1 MAQLKKDDL
10 LKRGNYDIL
19 VKKFL
24 ALDGKENKFLTKE
37 GIFVPIAL
45 VLEIGASQY
54 AYETK
59 DKKSVKEI
67 LAKVEQAASTK
78 GNKSSIEL
86 TGKYENTG
94 RITTVKI
101 TDLEKTGEFGG
112 QGSGSGKK
120 ENLGLA
126 FEREFYTSL
135 VNILDCAG
143 KKGPYHDRAKK
154 LIEDIGRDLK
164 APLKEV
170 IAVGELNQKRP
181 LKASKGN
188 LSIGDGKENIGETVT
203 DITLK
208 FGKHTVYLSLKFQ
221 STLAFANIG
230 IQSIFTENS
239 MKDYN
244 LNDTAKNIIEVF
256 GIDEN
261 KFCDTFNN
269 YPHSGKISG
278 YEQDVT
284 NTCNKNAMNKLLRQM
299 MGYGYV
305 MVHGKGVGK
314 VDIYE
319 VDDAY
324 LNKSTNVMGKIT
336 AYYGGTTGTGK
347 KVIVDCSSSLYNFQF
362 NFRNKE
368 GKVYPS
374 HIMCD
379 YKKK

>member
-1 MAQLKKDDL
+1 MALLKKEDL
-10 LKRGNYDIL
+10 LKRGNYDTF

-24 ALDGKENKFLTKE
+24 GLEGKENKFLTKE
-37 GIFVPIAL
+37 GIFLPVAL
-45 VLEIGASQY
+45 ILDINGKQY

-59 DKKSVKEI
+59 EKKLVKEI
-67 LAKVEQAASTK
+67 ISRVEQAASTK
-78 GNKSSIEL
+78 GTKSSIEL

-94 RITTVKI
+94 RITTIKV

-112 QGSGSGKK
+112 QGAGSGKK
-120 ENLGLA
+120 ENLGLV
-126 FEREFYTSL
+126 FEREFYDSL
-135 VNILDCAG
+135 VNILNCEG
-143 KKGPYHDRAKK
+143 KKGKYHSQAKQ
-154 LIEDIGRDLK
+154 IVEDLGKKHK

-181 LKASKGN
+181 LKVSKRN
-188 LSIGDGKENIGETVT
+188 LSIGTGQENIGSTVT

-208 FGKHTVYLSLKFQ
+208 FGNNEVYLSLKFQ

-230 IQSIFTENS
+230 IQSIFTEKSIN
-239 MKDYN
+239 DYN
-244 LNDTAKNIIEVF
+244 LNESSKNILEVF
-256 GIDEN
+256 GLDETS
-261 KFCDTFNN
+261 FCSTFNN
-269 YPHSGKISG
+269 YPHSGKIEN
-278 YEQDVT
+278 YQQDVT
-284 NTCNKNAMNKLLRQM
+284 NICDKNAMTKLLRQM

-305 MVHGKGVGK
+305 MVHGKGAGK

-319 VDDAY
+319 VDNNY
-324 LNKSTNVMGKIT
+324 LNKSTNLTGRIT

-362 NFRNKE
+362 NFRNKA

>member
-1 MAQLKKDDL
+1 MASLKKDDL
-10 LKRGNYDIL
+10 LKRGNYDTL

-24 ALDGKENKFLTKE
+24 GLDGKENKFLTKE
-37 GIFVPIAL
+37 GIFLPIAL
-45 VLEIGASQY
+45 ILDINGRQY
-54 AYETK
+54 AYETSE
-59 DKKSVKEI
+59 KKLVKEI
-67 LAKVEQAASTK
+67 VSRVEEAANIK
-78 GNKSSIEL
+78 GTKSSIEL

-101 TDLEKTGEFGG
+101 NELEKTGEFGG
-112 QGSGSGKK
+112 QGAGSGKK
-120 ENLGLA
+120 ENLGLV
-126 FEREFYTSL
+126 FEREFYDSL
-135 VNILDCAG
+135 VNILNCEG
-143 KKGPYHDRAKK
+143 KKGKYHDQAKK
-154 LIEDIGRDLK
+154 IVEELGKQKK

-181 LKASKGN
+181 LKVSKGN
-188 LSIGDGKENIGETVT
+188 ISIGSGAEEIGSTVT

-208 FGKHTVYLSLKFQ
+208 FGNKEIDLSLKFQ

-230 IQSIFTENS
+230 IQSIFTEKSIN
-239 MKDYN
+239 DYN
-244 LNDTAKNIIEVF
+244 LNQDAKNILEIF
-256 GIDEN
+256 GLDETS
-261 KFCDTFNN
+261 FCSTFNN
-269 YPHSGKISG
+269 YPHSGKIQNH
-278 YEQDVT
+278 EQDVT
-284 NTCNKNAMNKLLRQM
+284 GSCDKNAITKLLRQM

-305 MVHGKGVGK
+305 MVHGKGAGK

-319 VDDAY
+319 VDNSY
-324 LNKSTNVMGKIT
+324 LNRSTNLTGKIT

-362 NFRNKE
+362 NFRNKA

>member
-1 MAQLKKDDL
+1 MALLKKEDL
-10 LKRGNYDIL
+10 LKRGNYDTF

-24 ALDGKENKFLTKE
+24 GLDGKENKFLTKE

-45 VLEIGASQY
+45 VLDINGKQY
-54 AYETK
+54 AYETTE
-59 DKKSVKEI
+59 KKIFKEI
-67 LAKVEQAASTK
+67 LSRVEEAAGVK
-78 GNKSSIEL
+78 GTKSSIEL

-112 QGSGSGKK
+112 QGAGSGKK
-120 ENLGLA
+120 ENLGLV
-126 FEREFYTSL
+126 FEREFYDSL
-135 VNILDCAG
+135 VNILNCEG
-143 KKGPYHDRAKK
+143 KRGKYHEQAKK
-154 LIEDIGRDLK
+154 IVEDLGKEYK

-181 LKASKGN
+181 LKVAKRN
-188 LSIGDGKENIGETVT
+188 LSIGNGEENIGKTVT
-203 DITLK
+203 DITLI
-208 FGKHTVYLSLKFQ
+208 FGNKESYLSLKFQ

-230 IQSIFTENS
+230 IQSIFTEKSVN
-239 MKDYN
+239 DYN
-244 LNDTAKNIIEVF
+244 LNDTAKNILEVF
-256 GIDEN
+256 GLSETD
-261 KFCDTFNN
+261 FCSTFNN
-269 YPHSGKISG
+269 YPHSNKIQNHM
-278 YEQDVT
+278 QDVT
-284 NTCNKNAMNKLLRQM
+284 RICDKNAITKLLRQM

-305 MVHGKGVGK
+305 MVHGKGAGK

-319 VDDAY
+319 VDMQY
-324 LNKSTNVMGKIT
+324 LNRSTNLVGSIT

-362 NFRNKE
+362 NFRNKA
-368 GKVYPS
+368 GKLYPS

>member
-1 MAQLKKDDL
+1 MALLKKEDL
-10 LKRGNYDIL
+10 LKRGNYDTF

-24 ALDGKENKFLTKE
+24 GMNGKENKFLTKE

-45 VLEIGASQY
+45 VLDINGKQY

-59 DKKSVKEI
+59 ESKLLKEI
-67 LAKVEQAASTK
+67 LSRVEEAASTK
-78 GNKSSIEL
+78 GTKSSIEL

-94 RITTVKI
+94 KITTIKI

-112 QGSGSGKK
+112 QGAGSGKK
-120 ENLGLA
+120 ENLGLV
-126 FEREFYTSL
+126 FEREFYDSL
-135 VNILDCAG
+135 VNILNCEG
-143 KKGPYHDRAKK
+143 KKGKYHDQAKK
-154 LIEDIGRDLK
+154 LVEDLGKEYRS
-164 APLKEV
+164 PLKEV

-181 LKASKGN
+181 LKVSKGN
-188 LSIGDGKENIGETVT
+188 LSIGSGEENIGKTVT

-208 FGKHTVYLSLKFQ
+208 FGNKEAFLSLKFQ

-230 IQSIFTENS
+230 IQSIFTEKTVN
-239 MKDYN
+239 DYN
-244 LNDTAKNIIEVF
+244 LNDTAKNILEVF
-256 GIDEN
+256 GLNETD
-261 KFCDTFNN
+261 FCSTFNN
-269 YPHSGKISG
+269 YPHTKKINN
-278 YEQDVT
+278 YMQDVT
-284 NTCNKNAMNKLLRQM
+284 NICNKNAITKLLRQM

-305 MVHGKGVGK
+305 MVHGKGANK

-319 VDDAY
+319 VDIQY
-324 LNKSTNVMGKIT
+324 LNKSSNLVGSIT

-362 NFRNKE
+362 NFRNKA
-368 GKVYPS
+368 GKLYPS

>member
-10 LKRGNYDIL
+10 LKRGNYETL

-24 ALDGKENKFLTKE
+24 SLDGKENKFLTKE

-45 VLEIGASQY
+45 ILEINKSQY
-54 AYETK
+54 AYEK
-59 DKKSVKEI
+59 DERRLLKEI
-67 LAKVEQAASTK
+67 VAKVEQASSIK
-78 GNKSSIEL
+78 GSGSSIEL

-120 ENLGLA
+120 ENLGLV
-126 FEREFYTSL
+126 FEKDFYDSL
-135 VNILDCAG
+135 VKILDCEG
-143 KKGPYHDRAKK
+143 KKGKYHSQAKQLVESIGKK
-154 LIEDIGRDLK
+154 LKL
-164 APLKEV
+164 PLKEV

-181 LKASKGN
+181 MKVSKGN
-188 LSIGDGKENIGETVT
+188 LSIGSGKEDIGDTVT

-208 FGKHTVYLSLKFQ
+208 FGNKPVYLSLKFQ

-230 IQSIFTENS
+230 IQSIFTERSIN
-239 MKDYN
+239 DYN
-244 LNDTAKNIIEVF
+244 LNSDAKNILEVF

-261 KFCDTFNN
+261 KFCDTFNK
-269 YPHSGKISG
+269 YPHPNKIQNHS
-278 YEQDVT
+278 QDVT
-284 NTCNKNAMNKLLRQM
+284 SECDKSAINKLLRQM
-299 MGYGYV
+299 MGHGYV
-305 MVHGKGVGK
+305 MVHGKSSSK
-314 VDIYE
+314 VDVYE
-319 VDDAY
+319 IDETY
-324 LNKSTNVMGKIT
+324 LKKATTINSSIT
-336 AYYGGTTGTGK
+336 VYYGGTTGTGK
-347 KVIVDCSSSLYNFQF
+347 KVIVDCSSALYNFQF
-362 NFRNKE
+362 NFRNKA

>member
-1 MAQLKKDDL
+1 MASLKKDDL
-10 LKRGNYDIL
+10 LKRGNYDTL

-24 ALDGKENKFLTKE
+24 GLDGKENKFLTKE
-37 GIFVPIAL
+37 GIFLPIAL
-45 VLEIGASQY
+45 ILDINGNQY
-54 AYETK
+54 AYETGE
-59 DKKSVKEI
+59 KKLVKEI
-67 LAKVEQAASTK
+67 VSRVEEAANIK
-78 GNKSSIEL
+78 GTKSSIEL

-101 TDLEKTGEFGG
+101 NELEKTGEFGG
-112 QGSGSGKK
+112 QGAGSGKK
-120 ENLGLA
+120 ENLGLV
-126 FEREFYTSL
+126 FEREFYDSL
-135 VNILDCAG
+135 VNILNCEG
-143 KKGPYHDRAKK
+143 KKGKYHDQAKK
-154 LIEDIGRDLK
+154 IVEEIGKQKK

-181 LKASKGN
+181 LKVSKGN
-188 LSIGDGKENIGETVT
+188 ISIGSGKEEIGDTVT

-208 FGKHTVYLSLKFQ
+208 FGNKEVYLSLKFQ

-230 IQSIFTENS
+230 IQSIFTEKSIN
-239 MKDYN
+239 DYN
-244 LNDTAKNIIEVF
+244 LNQDAKNILEIF
-256 GIDEN
+256 GLNETS
-261 KFCDTFNN
+261 FCSTFNN
-269 YPHSGKISG
+269 YPHSGKIQNH
-278 YEQDVT
+278 EQDVT
-284 NTCNKNAMNKLLRQM
+284 GTCDKNAITKLLRQM

-305 MVHGKGVGK
+305 MVHGKGTGK

-319 VDDAY
+319 VDNSY
-324 LNKSTNVMGKIT
+324 LNRSTNLTGKIT

-362 NFRNKE
+362 NFRNKA

>member
-1 MAQLKKDDL
+1 MASLKKEDL
-10 LKRGNYDIL
+10 LKRGNYDTF

-24 ALDGKENKFLTKE
+24 GLNGKENKFLTKD
-37 GIFVPIAL
+37 GIFIPIAL
-45 VLEIGASQY
+45 ILDINGKQY

-59 DKKSVKEI
+59 EVKIFKEI
-67 LAKVEQAASTK
+67 LSRVEEAANVKGSKST
-78 GNKSSIEL
+78 IEL

-112 QGSGSGKK
+112 QGAGSGKK
-120 ENLGLA
+120 ENLGLV
-126 FEREFYTSL
+126 FEREFYDSL
-135 VNILDCAG
+135 VNILNCDG
-143 KKGPYHDRAKK
+143 KRGKYHDQAKK
-154 LIEDIGRDLK
+154 IVEDLGKEYK

-181 LKASKGN
+181 LKVSKGN
-188 LSIGDGKENIGETVT
+188 LSIGSGEENIGKTVT

-208 FGKHTVYLSLKFQ
+208 FGNKESFLSLKFQ

-230 IQSIFTENS
+230 IQSIFTEKSVN
-239 MKDYN
+239 DYN
-244 LNDTAKNIIEVF
+244 LNDTAKNILEVF
-256 GIDEN
+256 GLNETD
-261 KFCDTFNN
+261 FCSTFNN
-269 YPHSGKISG
+269 YPHSSKI
-278 YEQDVT
+278 ENHKQDVT
-284 NTCNKNAMNKLLRQM
+284 GVCDKGAITKLLRQM
-299 MGYGYV
+299 MGHGYV
-305 MVHGKGVGK
+305 MVHGKGAGK

-319 VDDAY
+319 VDLQY
-324 LNKSTNVMGKIT
+324 LNRSTNLTGSIV

-362 NFRNKE
+362 NFRNKA
-368 GKVYPS
+368 GKLYPS

>member
-1 MAQLKKDDL
+1 MALLKKEDL
-10 LKRGNYDIL
+10 LKRGNYDTF

-24 ALDGKENKFLTKE
+24 GMNGKENKFLTKE

-45 VLEIGASQY
+45 ILDINGKQY

-59 DKKSVKEI
+59 ESKLLKEI
-67 LAKVEQAASTK
+67 LSRVEEAASTK
-78 GNKSSIEL
+78 GTKSSIEL

-94 RITTVKI
+94 KITTIKI

-112 QGSGSGKK
+112 QGAGSGKK
-120 ENLGLA
+120 ENLGLV
-126 FEREFYTSL
+126 FEREFYDSL
-135 VNILDCAG
+135 VNILNCEG
-143 KKGPYHDRAKK
+143 KKGKYHDQAKK
-154 LIEDIGRDLK
+154 LVEDLGKEYRS
-164 APLKEV
+164 PLKQV

-181 LKASKGN
+181 LKVSKGN
-188 LSIGDGKENIGETVT
+188 LSIGSGEENIGKTVT

-208 FGKHTVYLSLKFQ
+208 FGNKEAFLSLKFQ

-230 IQSIFTENS
+230 IQSIFNEKTVN
-239 MKDYN
+239 DYN
-244 LNDTAKNIIEVF
+244 LNETAKNILEVF
-256 GIDEN
+256 GLNETD
-261 KFCDTFNN
+261 FCSTFNN
-269 YPHSGKISG
+269 YPHTKKIDN
-278 YEQDVT
+278 YMQDVT
-284 NTCNKNAMNKLLRQM
+284 NICNKNAITKLLRQM

-305 MVHGKGVGK
+305 MVHGKGAGK

-319 VDDAY
+319 VDMQY
-324 LNKSTNVMGKIT
+324 LNKSSNLVGSIT

-362 NFRNKE
+362 NFRNKA
-368 GKVYPS
+368 GKLYPS